1 MVKQLLTVLPYPLS
15 HLTRVLISSAADFIY
30 LLIQMNKCPAPP
42 AGKQSLH
49 FLYPPLRIRPNGR
62 RHYIALY
69 IMYIAY
75 AILHFALIK
84 LLHFVC
90 VLVKMTVPAMPESN
104 ANRHRH

>member
-49 FLYPPLRIRPNGR
+49 FLYPPLRIRPNGH

-69 IMYIAY
+69 IMYCIRNFTFRSYKAV
-75 AILHFALIK
+75 AF
-84 LLHFVC
+84 C
-90 VLVKMTVPAMPESN
+90 PCSC
-104 ANRHRH
+104 

>member
-1 MVKQLLTVLPYPLS
+1 MVKQLLTVLAYPLS
-15 HLTRVLISSAADFIY
+15 HLTRVPISSAADFIY
-30 LLIQMNKCPAPP
+30 LLMQMNKCPAPP

-49 FLYPPLRIRPNGR
+49 FLYPPLRIRPNGHR
-62 RHYIALY
+62 NYIAL
-69 IMYIAY
+69 YIAY

-90 VLVKMTVPAMPESN
+90 VLVKITVPAMPESN